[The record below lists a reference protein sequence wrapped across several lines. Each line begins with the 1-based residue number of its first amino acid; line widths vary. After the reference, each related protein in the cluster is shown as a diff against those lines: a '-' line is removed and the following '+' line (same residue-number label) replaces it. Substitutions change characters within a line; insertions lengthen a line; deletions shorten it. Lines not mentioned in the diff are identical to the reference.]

1 MEYYWAVRAYGEN
14 MANKIA
20 QRIQE
25 LRSADNLESLVHYS
39 IGRIHPLIGNRDG
52 EYAMDLVHPYR
63 LVFEIIED
71 KVSIVRILS
80 IEDYH

>member
-1 MEYYWAVRAYGEN
+1 
-14 MANKIA
+14 MANKLA
-20 QRIQE
+20 HRILE
-25 LRSADNLESLVHYS
+25 LQSADNLESLIKYS
-39 IGRIHPLIGNRDG
+39 IGRIHPLIGKRDG

-71 KVSIVRILS
+71 TVSIVRIIS